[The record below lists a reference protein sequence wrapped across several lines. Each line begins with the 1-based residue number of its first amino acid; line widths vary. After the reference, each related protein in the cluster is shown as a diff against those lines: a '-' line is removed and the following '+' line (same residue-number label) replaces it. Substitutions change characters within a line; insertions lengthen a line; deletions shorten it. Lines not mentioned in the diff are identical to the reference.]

1 MLKVSVQAWVHYD
14 TTELI
19 CMNAESQTLLVRAYI
34 DRLVALHVQQQRWLS
49 LEEMRQVS
57 QGLALSEGDIVVAD
71 CEGRR
76 LRDEGLV
83 HCHYRQWDD
92 AIVDLTIAV
101 SVEPLSVEG
110 LHGLA
115 RAYQGR
121 WSTHKKSADRQEARR
136 LSRRCLQIDP
146 KHKASKILLSQL
158 RNGRKVFMSAG
169 ITLAAIGVLLLLLSR
184 FKG

>member
-1 MLKVSVQAWVHYD
+1 
-14 TTELI
+14 
-19 CMNAESQTLLVRAYI
+19 MNAESQTLLVRAYI
-34 DRLVALHVQQQRWLS
+34 DRLVASHVQQQRWLG

-57 QGLALSEGDIVVAD
+57 QSLGLSEGDIVIAD
-71 CEGRR
+71 GEGRR
-76 LRDEGLV
+76 LLDKGLV
-83 HCHYRQWDD
+83 HCHYRQWDE

-101 SVEPLSVEG
+101 SIEPLSVEG

-121 WSTHKKSADRQEARR
+121 WSTHKKSSDCQEARR

-146 KHKASKILLSQL
+146 NHKASKTLLTQL
-158 RNGRKVFMSAG
+158 RDGRQVLISAG

>member
-1 MLKVSVQAWVHYD
+1 
-14 TTELI
+14 
-19 CMNAESQTLLVRAYI
+19 MNVESQTLLVRAYI
-34 DRLVALHVQQQRWLS
+34 DQLVTLHVQQQRWLS
-49 LEEMRQVS
+49 LEEMRQVAD
-57 QGLALSEGDIVVAD
+57 GLGLSEGEITVAD

-76 LRDEGLV
+76 LREKGLV
-83 HCHYRQWDD
+83 HCRYRQWDE
-92 AIVDLTIAV
+92 AIVDLTVAV

-121 WSTHKKSADRQEARR
+121 WSTQKKPEDRQESRR

-146 KHKASKILLSQL
+146 NHKASKTLLSQL
-158 RNGRKVFMSAG
+158 KDGRKILVSAG
-169 ITLAAIGVLLLLLSR
+169 IISAGIGVLLVLLSR

>member
-1 MLKVSVQAWVHYD
+1 
-14 TTELI
+14 
-19 CMNAESQTLLVRAYI
+19 MNAESQTLLVAAYI
-34 DRLVALHVQQQRWLS
+34 DRLVAFHVQQQRWLS

-57 QGLALSEGDIVVAD
+57 QEFGLSEGDITVAD

-76 LRDEGLV
+76 LREKGLV
-83 HCHYRQWDD
+83 HCHYRQWDE
-92 AIVDLTIAV
+92 AIVDLTVAV
-101 SVEPLSVEG
+101 SVDPLSVEG

-121 WSTHKKSADRQEARR
+121 WSTQRKPEDLQESRR

-146 KHKASKILLSQL
+146 NHKASVILLSQL
-158 RNGRKVFMSAG
+158 RTERKVLVSTGIIAAG
-169 ITLAAIGVLLLLLSR
+169 IGVLLLLLSR